1 MLVEH
6 YENPRHRRIH
16 DRADVAVA
24 SPLVKHLYTPGECME
39 QGFSEVRTTKQRSSH
54 PKDSPYRGC
63 AWDPALARVSV
74 PGGSGTPQGLLRL
87 APCLVHRPIAYSA
100 APGGVGLSEGG
111 NKRHGKAVHKKLIEP
126 GAWVSVRDLA
136 GSEASQQA
144 SQRYVGTRGRV
155 IEQAMDPEG
164 DYIVEMEDGT
174 HQRLP
179 AAALTRILTDADG
192 EPL

>member
-1 MLVEH
+1 M
-6 YENPRHRRIH
+6 
-16 DRADVAVA
+16 
-24 SPLVKHLYTPGECME
+24 
-39 QGFSEVRTTKQRSSH
+39 
-54 PKDSPYRGC
+54 
-63 AWDPALARVSV
+63 
-74 PGGSGTPQGLLRL
+74 
-87 APCLVHRPIAYSA
+87 
-100 APGGVGLSEGG
+100 
-111 NKRHGKAVHKKLIEP
+111 HKKLIEP

-164 DYIVEMEDGT
+164 DYTVEMEDGT